1 MFNEK
6 TIVATIYGHDN
17 RIEKIAISLFDRSYR
32 NSNADTYCNTINE
45 LELKGDGW
53 VYAKEIKEN
62 TPYVLNSFIPF
73 KLKFSELMM
82 KLDDRGMQKVL
93 REFDSKIL
101 AVALKG
107 EDDAVHT
114 KAFQN
119 MSNRAS
125 QMLKEDM
132 EYLRSITSADI
143 KNAQEKLISV
153 VRAMIDTG
161 EIINPFP
168 DVKGFCYA

>member
-6 TIVATIYGHDN
+6 TIVATIYGQDTL
-17 RIEKIAISLFDRSYR
+17 IEKIAISLFDGSYPRS
-32 NSNADTYCNTINE
+32 SNAVTYCNTINE

-53 VYAKEIKEN
+53 VYAREIKAN

-82 KLDDRGMQKVL
+82 KLDDRSIQKVL
-93 REFDSKIL
+93 REIDSKTL
-101 AVALKG
+101 ATALNG

-114 KAFQN
+114 KVFKN

-132 EYLRSITSADI
+132 EYLRSITSTDI

-161 EIINPFP
+161 EIINPFRM
-168 DVKGFCYA
+168 